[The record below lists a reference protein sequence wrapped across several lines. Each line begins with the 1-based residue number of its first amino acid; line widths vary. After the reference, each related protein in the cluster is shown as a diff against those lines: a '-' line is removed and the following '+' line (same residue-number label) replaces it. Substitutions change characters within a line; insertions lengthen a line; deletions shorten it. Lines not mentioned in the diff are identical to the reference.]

1 MKVFKE
7 AKEVKKQLH
16 YKMLLYIMKFAQ
28 LEDIN
33 TKDEGSFFVSA
44 EQIENNMASISGL
57 ISSELI
63 YSHTIYGE
71 TFYYFMVDVIRLS
84 KSFDKI
90 PVTTSE
96 RIMPLENYK
105 IGSFVEVDGQ
115 FRSYNKVDGESKLM
129 LTLFARD
136 VRFTEIQEVGI
147 NTIEL
152 NGYICKKPIYRV
164 TPFKREIADI
174 LLAVNRPYNRSD
186 YIPCILWG
194 RNARYASTLIVGDN
208 VVLAGRV
215 QSREYQK
222 VLSTGESI
230 DKTAYEVSV
239 SRIELVK
246 NEVDKN
252 SLE

>member
-1 MKVFKE
+1 M
-7 AKEVKKQLH
+7 
-16 YKMLLYIMKFAQ
+16 
-28 LEDIN
+28 
-33 TKDEGSFFVSA
+33 SA
-44 EQIENNMASISGL
+44 EQVENNVASISGR
-57 ISSELI
+57 ISSELV
-63 YSHTIYGE
+63 YSHTIFGE
-71 TFYYFMVDVIRLS
+71 TFYYFMVDVMRLS
-84 KSFDKI
+84 KSFDII
-90 PVTTSE
+90 PVTISE
-96 RIMPLENYK
+96 RIMPLEKYTM
-105 IGSFVEVDGQ
+105 GSFVEVEGQ

-136 VRFTEIQEVGI
+136 VRFTENPEVGI

-194 RNARYASTLIVGDN
+194 RNARYASTLQVGDN
-208 VVLAGRV
+208 VVLAGRI
-215 QSREYQK
+215 QSRDYQK
-222 VLSTGESI
+222 ILPTGESI
-230 DKTAYEVSV
+230 NKVAYEVSV

-246 NEVDKN
+246 NEAEKN